1 MRYEKHFYE
10 GRNSGLQYYE
20 IRNDL
25 KPLVLLHAQAV
36 DSASFF
42 AIYFIYASAA
52 RLPAKCSTRP
62 TATPASAGHT
72 QPRPSRASGM

>member
-25 KPLVLLHAQAV
+25 KPLVLLH
-36 DSASFF
+36 
-42 AIYFIYASAA
+42 
-52 RLPAKCSTRP
+52 P
-62 TATPASAGHT
+62 TELTTMRIGWPFRTG
-72 QPRPSRASGM
+72 

>member
-36 DSASFF
+36 DSTGFF
-42 AIYFIYASAA
+42 CVMPKLA
-52 RLPAKCSTRP
+52 RLQLCGSVHGL
-62 TATPASAGHT
+62 S
-72 QPRPSRASGM
+72 